1 MSSQSDEKGLEQ
13 QEISE
18 YFVDF
23 SSALL
28 AKRLAKNVWWRKKE
42 KQAETKETL
51 ELPKCF
57 QFLILCAAYL
67 WSAVGGVFRNGV
79 CVCF

>member
-1 MSSQSDEKGLEQ
+1 MSSQSDKKGLEQ

-28 AKRLAKNVWWRKKE
+28 AKRLAKNVW
-42 KQAETKETL
+42 
-51 ELPKCF
+51 
-57 QFLILCAAYL
+57 
-67 WSAVGGVFRNGV
+67 
-79 CVCF
+79 

>member
-1 MSSQSDEKGLEQ
+1 MSGE
-13 QEISE
+13 
-18 YFVDF
+18 
-23 SSALL
+23 
-28 AKRLAKNVWWRKKE
+28 E

-57 QFLILCAAYL
+57 QFPILCAAYL